1 MVHLGV
7 GVALA
12 VAVWAAVGSAV
23 DCLEEEAWAEEAV
36 EVVGMGAAVGAVVVL
51 EVAAMAWAARAVLVD
66 REALQSSRGYTEGV
80 VPEVEATAPEGW
92 VASLVA
98 TADPRPVAATAG
110 AA

>member
-1 MVHLGV
+1 MAAAAG
-7 GVALA
+7 
-12 VAVWAAVGSAV
+12 AAVGSAV

-36 EVVGMGAAVGAVVVL
+36 EVVGMGAAAGVAGVL
-51 EVAAMAWAARAVLVD
+51 EVVAMVWAARVALAGYG
-66 REALQSSRGYTEGV
+66 ALQSSRGYTEGV